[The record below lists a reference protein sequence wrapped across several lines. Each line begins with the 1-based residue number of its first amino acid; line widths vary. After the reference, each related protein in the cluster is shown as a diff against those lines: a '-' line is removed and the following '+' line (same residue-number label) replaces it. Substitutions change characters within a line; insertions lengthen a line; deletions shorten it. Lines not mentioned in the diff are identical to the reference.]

1 MQEGQ
6 PTTHIV
12 EAESKRPLSL
22 AEASRLATRA
32 VQATVLK
39 DYRQRKAPETL
50 RRQRADLAA
59 FEQCL
64 TSYNILVPDG
74 FSEDLSH
81 WQDIE
86 YGLVELFVRW
96 QVQQGYAPR
105 TIAARLSTVKVYCRL
120 AVKAG
125 HLSLERWALIR
136 TVESY
141 RGNEAANLDQ
151 SRQVIRRGRKKPL
164 PVEVTTDQLA
174 QLKDRPDTPVGRRD
188 LLIVCLVFDH
198 ILRCSE
204 VADLNVASLQLQTGK
219 LIFYRQKTPQGDSH
233 DLTADTLRAASAYLT
248 KDRQD
253 ASPDDPLFVG
263 KCSKERINVRSV
275 RSRIQWLGF
284 HVLEITNLTPHDGRH
299 FGTFDALE
307 NGTTIDRLQSFGG
320 WSTPARPLEYARR
333 QSMGNRGVKLTV
345 TSNDSQ
351 LALKESEA
359 SSSRKI
365 EPD

>member
-6 PTTHIV
+6 SPTTHV
-12 EAESKRPLSL
+12 AESQSPRPLTL
-22 AEASRLATRA
+22 AEASALATKA

-39 DYRQRKAPETL
+39 DYRARKSVETL

-74 FSEDLSH
+74 FSEELSH
-81 WQDIE
+81 WRDVE

-125 HLSLERWALIR
+125 YLSIERWALIR

-141 RGNEAANLDQ
+141 HGNEASNLDQ
-151 SRQVIRRGRKKPL
+151 NRQVIRRGKKKPL
-164 PVEVTTDQLA
+164 PVEITTSQLER
-174 QLKDRPDTPVGRRD
+174 LKERPDTPVGRRD

-198 ILRCSE
+198 ILRCGE
-204 VADLNVASLQLQTGK
+204 VAALNVASLQLQTGK
-219 LIFYRQKTPQGDSH
+219 LVFHRQKTPHSDSH
-233 DLTADTLRAASAYLT
+233 DLTPDTLRAASAYLT
-248 KDRQD
+248 KDREN

-263 KCSKERINVRSV
+263 KCSHNRINVRSV
-275 RSRIQWLGF
+275 RSRIQWLGL
-284 HVLEITNLTPHDGRH
+284 HVLGIANLSPHDGRH

-307 NGTTIDRLQSFGG
+307 NGTTVDRLQSFGG
-320 WSTPARPLEYARR
+320 WNTPARPLEYARR
-333 QSMGNRGVKLTV
+333 QSMGNSGVKLTAAGD
-345 TSNDSQ
+345 NPQ
-351 LALKESEA
+351 LAQN
-359 SSSRKI
+359 R
-365 EPD
+365 D

>member
-1 MQEGQ
+1 MQESQ
-6 PTTHIV
+6 SPTTHI
-12 EAESKRPLSL
+12 EKQEGPRPLSL
-22 AEASRLATRA
+22 AEASALATRA
-32 VQATVLK
+32 VQATVLQ
-39 DYRQRKAPETL
+39 DYRARKAPETL
-50 RRQRADLAA
+50 RRQRADLSV

-64 TSYNILVPDG
+64 TSYNILVPDD

-81 WQDIE
+81 WRDVE

-96 QVQQGYAPR
+96 QAQQGYAPR
-105 TIAARLSTVKVYCRL
+105 TIAARLSTVKIYCRL

-125 HLSLERWALIR
+125 HLSIERWALIR

-141 RGNEAANLDQ
+141 HGTGARNLDQ
-151 SRQVIRRGRKKPL
+151 NRQGVRVGKKKAL
-164 PVEVTTDQLA
+164 PVEVTASQVKL
-174 QLKDRPDTPVGRRD
+174 LKERPDTPVGRRD

-263 KCSKERINVRSV
+263 KCSKNRINVRSV
-275 RSRIQWLGF
+275 RSRVQWLGL
-284 HVLEITNLTPHDGRH
+284 HVLGIKNLTPHDGRH
-299 FGTFDALE
+299 FGTFDALS
-307 NGTTIDRLQSFGG
+307 NGTTVDRLQSFGG
-320 WSTPARPLEYARR
+320 WSTPARPLEYAKR
-333 QSMGNRGVKLTV
+333 QRMGNSGVKLTV
-345 TSNDSQ
+345 TGDDPQ
-351 LALKESEA
+351 LALKEADFE
-359 SSSRKI
+359 
-365 EPD
+365 